1 MWNIV
6 SLYQLY
12 LLDKEY
18 LVRMSDLLVSVVQ
31 EDIPAIENLLERGAN
46 PSIRMK
52 GRLVV
57 LERMLNKGHIDVV
70 ELLVLYGAKM

>member
-1 MWNIV
+1 
-6 SLYQLY
+6 
-12 LLDKEY
+12 
-18 LVRMSDLLVSVVQ
+18 MSDLIMSVVQ

-70 ELLVLYGAKM
+70 KLLILYGAKM